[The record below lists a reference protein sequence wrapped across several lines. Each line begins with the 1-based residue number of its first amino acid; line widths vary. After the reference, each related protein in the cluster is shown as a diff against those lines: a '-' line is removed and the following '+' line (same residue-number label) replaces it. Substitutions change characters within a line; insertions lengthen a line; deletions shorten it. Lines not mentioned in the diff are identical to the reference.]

1 MAVNRKL
8 LVENSTMVQENILGR
23 WSPRAFSEEKIS
35 REELNTLITAASW
48 AASANNGQPWRFVY
62 AFKGT
67 PEFEKLLGTLAEGNQ
82 IWAKNAA
89 VLMGV
94 FGRTR
99 HEYKERENPT
109 WMYEIGLA
117 MGNLSIQAHYMGIYL
132 HQMGGFSKE
141 AMAKESNM
149 PEAFE
154 PVVAV
159 AIGRMGDAS
168 LLEEPLKSR
177 ETAPRTRKELE
188 EISFIGRF

>member
-1 MAVNRKL
+1 MI
-8 LVENSTMVQENILGR
+8 QENIIGR
-23 WSPRAFSEEKIS
+23 WSPRAFSEEQIS
-35 REELNTLITAASW
+35 REEMNTLITAASW

-67 PEFEKLLGTLAEGNQ
+67 AEFEKLINSLAEGNQ

-99 HEYKERENPT
+99 HEYKERENPS

-117 MGNLSIQAHYMGIYL
+117 MGNLSIQAHYMDIYL

-141 AMAKESNM
+141 TLAKVCNM
-149 PEAFE
+149 PEEFE

-168 LLEEPLKSR
+168 LLNEPLKSR
-177 ETAPRTRKELE
+177 ETAPRARKELD
-188 EISFIGRF
+188 EISFEGSF